1 MSKKNGAK
9 EGAKHK
15 NVSYLQRNIQEYQ
28 GRYSRKKDGKGTKL
42 TIYGRHL
49 IQTLKIKKKNN
60 LVLLLD
66 GSTSP
71 PANLAEVC
79 PLCEP
84 AGLAEQNKTVYYP
97 AAPDPTNSI
106 ANPINNIGKMHEHVF
121 F

>member
-1 MSKKNGAK
+1 M
-9 EGAKHK
+9 
-15 NVSYLQRNIQEYQ
+15 
-28 GRYSRKKDGKGTKL
+28 
-42 TIYGRHL
+42 
-49 IQTLKIKKKNN
+49 
-60 LVLLLD
+60 LLLD

-121 F
+121 FLNLVQRHTGLPENVARFFFTELQGIH